1 MTAGAE
7 SDRSP
12 QPLPA
17 DSHRGGRD
25 LVLASALVLL
35 VLCLVPPLATEARRY
50 EFAEAI
56 QYAVLGVVV
65 PALVAVGAPW
75 RRLRL
80 ASTSDPTAGLDGGA
94 FAPRSPEPSAPL
106 SGAPSAAAPPGPAPE
121 QAPGGLRP
129 VDRLALG
136 RRRHPEA
143 LRSACFFALY
153 LAAAII
159 WRIPAS
165 VNALIRHPWLLAVEA
180 VTLAATG
187 IGLWLEL
194 VESPPLVPR
203 LSRPH
208 RVALAAVSMWAVWV
222 LAYLVG
228 LSHASWYHAFT
239 HHAGAGLSLSA
250 DQQLSTGMLWFI
262 SGCAFIPVVFWNLI
276 QWLQSEEDPDE
287 ELHRLIRLERIRG
300 RTGPGGQATS

>member
-1 MTAGAE
+1 VTTGAE

-12 QPLPA
+12 QPL
-17 DSHRGGRD
+17 DTDTHRTLRD
-25 LVLASALVLL
+25 VVLVVAIVLL

-56 QYAVLGVVV
+56 QYSILGVVI
-65 PALVAVGAPW
+65 PALVAIGAPW
-75 RRLRL
+75 RRLGL
-80 ASTSDPTAGLDGGA
+80 ASRGGPVPGTDG
-94 FAPRSPEPSAPL
+94 
-106 SGAPSAAAPPGPAPE
+106 AAPAAGGPGA
-121 QAPGGLRP
+121 ASVAGPGP
-129 VDRLALG
+129 VDRLAHG

-143 LRSACFFALY
+143 LRSACFFFLY
-153 LAAAII
+153 LAGAIL

-180 VTLAATG
+180 VTLVVLGT
-187 IGLWLEL
+187 GLWLEL

-208 RVALAAVSMWAVWV
+208 RVALAAVSMWAIWV

-239 HHAGAGLSLSA
+239 HHAGTGLSLSA
-250 DQQLSTGMLWFI
+250 DQQLSTGMMWFI

-287 ELHRLIRLERIRG
+287 ELHHLLRVERLRG
-300 RTGPGGQATS
+300 RTGPGGQTTT

>member
-1 MTAGAE
+1 MTTGAE
-7 SDRSP
+7 SDRSL
-12 QPLPA
+12 QPL
-17 DSHRGGRD
+17 DTDTHRTLRD
-25 LVLASALVLL
+25 VVLVVAIVLL

-56 QYAVLGVVV
+56 QYSILGVVI
-65 PALVAVGAPW
+65 PALVAIGAPW
-75 RRLRL
+75 RRLGLSSREVRGVPETTRTEGAL
-80 ASTSDPTAGLDGGA
+80 AAG
-94 FAPRSPEPSAPL
+94 
-106 SGAPSAAAPPGPAPE
+106 AAPTTS
-121 QAPGGLRP
+121 GLGP
-129 VDRLALG
+129 VDRLAAG

-143 LRSACFFALY
+143 LRSACFFVLY
-153 LAAAII
+153 LAGAIL

-180 VTLAATG
+180 VTLVVLGT
-187 IGLWLEL
+187 GLWLEL

-208 RVALAAVSMWAVWV
+208 RVALAAVSMWAIWV

-239 HHAGAGLSLSA
+239 HHAGVGLSLSA
-250 DQQLSTGMLWFI
+250 DQQLSTGMMWFI

-287 ELHRLIRLERIRG
+287 ELHHLLRVERLRG
-300 RTGPGGQATS
+300 RTGPGGHTAV